1 MISLLLLF
9 ACATKT
15 VNVGTVDI
23 ADKKICVVQLA
34 DETFI
39 EVESNLCASLREGD
53 VLQVERKK

>member
-1 MISLLLLF
+1 MISLLFF

-15 VNVGTVDI
+15 ISVGTVDI
-23 ADKKICVVQLA
+23 ADKKICMVQLA
-34 DETFI
+34 DETFV